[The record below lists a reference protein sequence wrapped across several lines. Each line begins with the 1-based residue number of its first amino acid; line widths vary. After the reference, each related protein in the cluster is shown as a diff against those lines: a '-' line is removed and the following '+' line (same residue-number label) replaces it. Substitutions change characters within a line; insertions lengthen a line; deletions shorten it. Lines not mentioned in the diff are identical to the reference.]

1 MRSIKCVVIGDGAV
15 GKTSLLISYT
25 TNTFPTDYV
34 PTVFDN
40 YTTTL
45 ALQPPMPLSTNST
58 VASSSTTTTT
68 GGGSSVFID
77 QNTPV
82 FKQSNSSRRR
92 PLAEGD
98 TLSSSTSSFSTGGGD
113 SSSALKRQIFKLNLW
128 DTAGQEEYDRL
139 RPLSYRQTDI
149 FLICFSVA
157 EPTSFKNVI
166 EKWFQELKR
175 VSGIESSDLYLNYK
189 KYPIL
194 LVGTKSDLRDDEN
207 ELQKLRDQNQQFVSR
222 EEIDKIVKE
231 NGFMGYCECSAATQ
245 NGVRQVFER
254 AVQIVAYEPEQ
265 LQRAK
270 CQEEN
275 KMLAVE
281 ERKEKQNKENTKA
294 KSHSSTD
301 KNPQSSDTDRT
312 LKDAKTKQKPVPNPT
327 AFIYN
332 EKVAARSETESSQE
346 GSENSKKTQSSYSK
360 LEKTN
365 HKKNDSKKKLKKRS
379 GKCVIV

>member
-45 ALQPPMPLSTNST
+45 ALQPPIPLSNNPTNT
-58 VASSSTTTTT
+58 SSSTTT
-68 GGGSSVFID
+68 GGASSVFVD

-82 FKQSNSSRRR
+82 FKHSNSSRRK

-98 TLSSSTSSFSTGGGD
+98 TLSSSTSSFSTGGTD
-113 SSSALKRQIFKLNLW
+113 SNGALKRQIFRLNLW

-149 FLICFSVA
+149 FLICFSVS

-166 EKWFQELKR
+166 DKWFQELKR

-194 LVGTKSDLRDDEN
+194 LVGTKSDLRDDES
-207 ELQKLRDQNQQFVSR
+207 EIQKLRDQNQQFVSK
-222 EEIDKIVKE
+222 EEIDKIVKD

-245 NGVRQVFER
+245 NGVRQVFEK
-254 AVQIVAYEPEQ
+254 AVQIVAYEPDK

-275 KMLAVE
+275 KKMAIE
-281 ERKEKQNKENTKA
+281 ENVATNNVSSPSGTAPNMHSRKDQKHVSNNPAFNIDEKTSTKKERV
-294 KSHSSTD
+294 HS
-301 KNPQSSDTDRT
+301 
-312 LKDAKTKQKPVPNPT
+312 
-327 AFIYN
+327 
-332 EKVAARSETESSQE
+332 RSQESSE
-346 GSENSKKTQSSYSK
+346 RSKKTFTGSSHTKS
-360 LEKTN
+360 EKHTY
-365 HKKNDSKKKLKKRS
+365 KKQDSKKKLKKKS